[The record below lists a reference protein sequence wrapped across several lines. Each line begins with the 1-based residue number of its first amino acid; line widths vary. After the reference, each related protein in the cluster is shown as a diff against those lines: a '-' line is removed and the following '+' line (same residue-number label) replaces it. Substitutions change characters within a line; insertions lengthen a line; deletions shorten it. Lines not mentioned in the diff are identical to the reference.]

1 MKNLVKKSFRIIK
14 NEGWGVF
21 LRKIDCFLQDRL
33 NEKEKLIFNHFL
45 KSSRLV
51 KNKIIS
57 RLKKFNSNTPEE
69 VFDFIS
75 SKFLGVFAPTQ
86 IKEEFLELLK
96 IFQKQN
102 PKYILEIGTA
112 NGGSLFCFCKLAQ
125 DNATIISIDLPG
137 GKFGGGYPEW
147 KIPIY
152 QAFAKKN
159 QKFYLLRKDS
169 HSQETLGEVKK
180 ILNGNQLD
188 FLFIDGD
195 HSYEGVK
202 KDFEMYSPLVKKG
215 GVIAFH
221 DIVFGP
227 EENVG
232 GVPKFWEEI
241 KRNFQTQEIVKN
253 WSQKGYG
260 LGVIFKLL

>member
-1 MKNLVKKSFRIIK
+1 MNVIKKSLEIIK
-14 NEGWGVF
+14 EKGWNYFFKKLWVKFSILILHSRAIIVF
-21 LRKIDCFLQDRL
+21 NQ
-33 NEKEKLIFNHFL
+33 
-45 KSSRLV
+45 S
-51 KNKIIS
+51 KIIS
-57 RLKKFNSNTPEE
+57 LLKNFNSNDPEKILNFSFNFYSE
-69 VFDFIS
+69 FI
-75 SKFLGVFAPTQ
+75 KPIQ

-112 NGGSLFCFCKLAQ
+112 NGGSLFCFCKLARE
-125 DNATIISIDLPG
+125 DATIISIDLPG

-152 QAFAKKN
+152 KAFAKKN
-159 QKFYLLRKDS
+159 QKLYLLRNDS
-169 HSQETLGEVKK
+169 HSQETLEEVKK

-215 GVIAFH
+215 GIIAFH
-221 DIVFGP
+221 DIVPGP
-227 EENVG
+227 QKNAG

-241 KRNFQTQEIVKN
+241 KRNFQIQEIVKN
-253 WSQKGYG
+253 WNQNGYG

>member
-1 MKNLVKKSFRIIK
+1 MRLIKKSIKIIK
-14 NEGWGVF
+14 ERGWREFF
-21 LRKIDCFLQDRL
+21 LRVFNFFKIRTSKISLFLNRSKIINQL
-33 NEKEKLIFNHFL
+33 KNFHSENPEEIFN
-45 KSSRLV
+45 
-51 KNKIIS
+51 
-57 RLKKFNSNTPEE
+57 
-69 VFDFIS
+69 FIS
-75 SKFLGVFAPTQ
+75 SFQGGIFQPAQ

-112 NGGSLFCFCKLAQ
+112 NGGSLFCFCKLAK
-125 DNATIISIDLPG
+125 DDATIISIDLPG

-152 QAFAKKN
+152 QAFAKEN
-159 QKFYLLRKDS
+159 QKLYLLRKDS
-169 HSQETLGEVKK
+169 HSQETLEEVKK
-180 ILNGNQLD
+180 ILKDNQLD

-195 HSYEGVK
+195 HTYEGVK

-215 GVIAFH
+215 GIIAFH
-221 DIVFGP
+221 DIVPGP
-227 EENVG
+227 KENVG

-253 WSQKGYG
+253 WNQNGYG

>member
-1 MKNLVKKSFRIIK
+1 MKLIKKSIKIIK
-14 NEGWGVF
+14 EKGWKEFSLRVF
-21 LRKIDCFLQDRL
+21 NFFKIRTSKIYLFLNRSKIINQL
-33 NEKEKLIFNHFL
+33 KNFHSENPEEIFN
-45 KSSRLV
+45 
-51 KNKIIS
+51 
-57 RLKKFNSNTPEE
+57 
-69 VFDFIS
+69 FIS
-75 SKFLGVFAPTQ
+75 NFQGGAFQPAQ

-112 NGGSLFCFCKLAQ
+112 NGGSLFCFCKLAK
-125 DNATIISIDLPG
+125 DDATIISIDLPG

-152 QAFAKKN
+152 KAFAKKN
-159 QKFYLLRKDS
+159 QKLYLLKEDS
-169 HSQETLGEVKK
+169 HKEETLEEVKK

-202 KDFEMYSPLVKKG
+202 KDFEMYSSLVRKG
-215 GVIAFH
+215 GMIAFH
-221 DIVFGP
+221 DIVPGP
-227 EENVG
+227 KENVG

-253 WSQKGYG
+253 WNQNGYG